1 MNDPKPKDVIVVGGG
16 ISGLTAAWH
25 LVNADVDVALLEA
38 SPAVGGCMQTE
49 HRDGFL
55 LEKGPFNVMVRDP
68 AFEDLLSALGDDVNV
83 VPADPSANAR
93 FIYRSGKLIKVP
105 TGPLALIASPIL
117 SFRGKCRAVAGLLL
131 SRRGGIAE
139 TTLEEFAERRFGR
152 EVADT
157 LLSAVISGILAGD
170 IAKLSTKACFPALW
184 RFDQAARSPLGYQLT
199 RLLPGKKKRKRRWR
213 SLVSF
218 DRGLGAI
225 GHAIAA
231 RLGPDLF
238 TDCRVE
244 SISSHENGFSL
255 DCACRGGVKRTFR
268 CRRLVMALPAAAT
281 ACLLAPLHQG
291 MSDELA
297 AIESASLTVLNLAF
311 RSGDV
316 GHPMQGFGFLVPRNE
331 PDFALM
337 GVLWADSAFPHHG
350 RPGHRLIRIF
360 MGGTRM
366 ADVNA
371 RSDDNFV
378 ATATESLRDVLRL
391 SGEPTLVDI
400 NRYPDAIPQ
409 YHLGHTARIE
419 RVRTMCADVPRLHL
433 VGNYLEGVSINDC
446 VRLSTRVAS
455 EIIQAERD
463 DQSSAHAASRKR
475 ETVMHI

>member
-1 MNDPKPKDVIVVGGG
+1 MNEPKPKDVIVVGGG

-25 LVNADVDVALLEA
+25 LEQADVDLALLEA

-68 AFEDLLSALGDDVNV
+68 AFEDLLSALSDHVKV
-83 VPADPSANAR
+83 VPADASANAR
-93 FIYRSGKLIKVP
+93 FIYRGGKLIKVP
-105 TGPLALIASPIL
+105 TGPLALMVSPIL
-117 SFRGKCRAVAGLLL
+117 SFRGKCRAVAGLFL

-157 LLSAVISGILAGD
+157 MLSAVISGILAGD
-170 IAKLSTKACFPALW
+170 IAKLSAKACFPALW
-184 RFDQAARSPLGYQLT
+184 RFDQAARSPLGYELT
-199 RLLPGKKKRKRRWR
+199 RLFGGEKKRKRRWR
-213 SLVSF
+213 GLVSF

-225 GHAIAA
+225 GDAIAA

-238 TDCRVE
+238 TNCRIE
-244 SISSHENGFSL
+244 SISSDENGFSL
-255 DCACRGGVKRTFR
+255 NCANRTFR

-281 ACLLAPLHQG
+281 ARLLAPLHQSV
-291 MSDELA
+291 SDELA
-297 AIESASLTVLNLAF
+297 AIESASLAVLNLAF
-311 RSGDV
+311 HSDQV

-331 PDFALM
+331 PDFAPM

-350 RPGHRLIRIF
+350 RPDHRLIRVF
-360 MGGTRM
+360 MGGVRTP
-366 ADVNA
+366 DINA
-371 RSDDNFV
+371 RSDDELA
-378 ATATESLRDVLRL
+378 ATATDSLRDVLRL

-409 YHLGHTARIE
+409 YHLGHTDRIE
-419 RVRTMCADVPRLHL
+419 RVRKLCDDIPRLHL

-446 VRLSTRVAS
+446 VRLSTRVAG
-455 EIIQAERD
+455 EIIQAQTD
-463 DQSSAHAASRKR
+463 DKSSARAAARNPEPVLHA
-475 ETVMHI
+475 